1 MATVTVLPASKPI
14 DLAGVHEKKK
24 HKKHRKREHTTPLP
38 PPTPPPQPPPPPP
51 PPPLPSSVDLQTT
64 PDFKPGELFQ
74 AMGFDVSPS
83 SSDTMRSPVSPVSPM
98 TELAVVAEKEYDLN
112 ICLIHPPKL
121 ELFTGQLSKEYFVR
135 CPFWKQC
142 GVFCPRDKQNG
153 YMAVLNKKVH
163 QCYQQDFG
171 QVKCQCNKQTA
182 LRISHSQLNPLRP
195 FFTCRNKG
203 GCPFFQWA
211 GVEFTDKNAK
221 LQQLLKDSGKF

>member
-1 MATVTVLPASKPI
+1 MKRKSTKNI
-14 DLAGVHEKKK
+14 EK
-24 HKKHRKREHTTPLP
+24 ENTPLHYHH
-38 PPTPPPQPPPPPP
+38 QLRRHNHHHRRP

-64 PDFKPGELFQ
+64 PDFKPDELFQ

-83 SSDTMRSPVSPVSPM
+83 SLDTMRSPVSPM

-112 ICLIHPPKL
+112 ICLFHPLKL

-182 LRISHSQLNPLRP
+182 LRMSHSQLNPLRP

>member
-1 MATVTVLPASKPI
+1 
-14 DLAGVHEKKK
+14 
-24 HKKHRKREHTTPLP
+24 
-38 PPTPPPQPPPPPP
+38 
-51 PPPLPSSVDLQTT
+51 
-64 PDFKPGELFQ
+64 
-74 AMGFDVSPS
+74 MGFDVSPS

-112 ICLIHPPKL
+112 ICLFHPLKL

-182 LRISHSQLNPLRP
+182 LRISHSQLNSLRP
-195 FFTCRNKG
+195 FFTC
-203 GCPFFQWA
+203 
-211 GVEFTDKNAK
+211 
-221 LQQLLKDSGKF
+221 